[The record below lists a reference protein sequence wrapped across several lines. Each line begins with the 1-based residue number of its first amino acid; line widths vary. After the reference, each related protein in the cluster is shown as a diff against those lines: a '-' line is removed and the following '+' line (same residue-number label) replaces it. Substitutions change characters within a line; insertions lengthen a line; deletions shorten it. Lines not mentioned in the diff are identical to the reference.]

1 MPVTNAVSTFLSIQ
15 SFTSSEPGAWSNS
28 YLISGDSEAILFDVF
43 MLHSDAKQIAKPRFV
58 DFRCHWLETADPEDR
73 DRRGQVL

>member
-1 MPVTNAVSTFLSIQ
+1 MPVTNAVSTSLSIQ

-43 MLHSDAKQIAKPRFV
+43 MLHSDAKQIADGIGKVR
-58 DFRCHWLETADPEDR
+58 EDPQDR
-73 DRRGQVL
+73 DGQPCPS